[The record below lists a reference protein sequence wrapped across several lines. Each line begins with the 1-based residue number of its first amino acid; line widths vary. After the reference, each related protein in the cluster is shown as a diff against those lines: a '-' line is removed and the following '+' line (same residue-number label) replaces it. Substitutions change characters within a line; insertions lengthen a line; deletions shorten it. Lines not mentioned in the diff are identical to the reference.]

1 MKRIFNKTNS
11 ILFGCLLGGILVA
24 GLGTGIAVAEY
35 MNFEYDDS
43 FISEQGELSVDEFTY
58 EMADGERV
66 VCEASSLTYDESVP
80 IGTVL
85 LKAEY
90 CPQHVEVGYTTA
102 DVTYFNEDARLQGW
116 SFATELHVYP
126 IYAVDSLELFMQHK
140 DTVLE
145 GLKEGRLVR
154 YDTADYAFNVAL
166 VANPADKQ
174 RVFLS
179 YDALNQCFDQCEPCD
194 EDCDE
199 LCDEYCDGACG
210 QAACVSQLRGT
221 RAGIQ
226 G

>member
-11 ILFGCLLGGILVA
+11 ILFGCLLGGILIA
-24 GLGTGIAVAEY
+24 GLGAGVAVAEY

-43 FISEQGELSVDEFTY
+43 LISEQSELSVDEFTY
-58 EMADGERV
+58 EMAESERI

-80 IGTVL
+80 VGTVL
-85 LKAEY
+85 LKTEY

-102 DVTYFNEDARLQGW
+102 DVTYFDDEARLQGW
-116 SFATELHVYP
+116 SYATELHVYP
-126 IYAVDSLELFMQHK
+126 IYAVDQLELFMQHK

-154 YDTADYAFNVAL
+154 YDSADYSFDVTL

-179 YDALNQCFDQCEPCD
+179 YDALEHAFEVASGMHLCFE
-194 EDCDE
+194 
-199 LCDEYCDGACG
+199 
-210 QAACVSQLRGT
+210 
-221 RAGIQ
+221 
-226 G
+226 

>member
-11 ILFGCLLGGILVA
+11 ILFGCLLGGILIA
-24 GLGTGIAVAEY
+24 GLGAGVAVAEY

-43 FISEQGELSVDEFTY
+43 LISEQSELSVDEFTY
-58 EMADGERV
+58 EMAESERI

-80 IGTVL
+80 VGTVL
-85 LKAEY
+85 LKTEY

-102 DVTYFNEDARLQGW
+102 DVTYFDDEARLQGW
-116 SFATELHVYP
+116 SYATELHVYP
-126 IYAVDSLELFMQHK
+126 IYAVDQLELFMQHK

-154 YDTADYAFNVAL
+154 YDSADYSFDVTL

-179 YDALNQCFDQCEPCD
+179 YDALEHAFEV
-194 EDCDE
+194 
-199 LCDEYCDGACG
+199 
-210 QAACVSQLRGT
+210 VSGT
-221 RAGIQ
+221 YLYFE
-226 G
+226 